1 MPFDTWITRT
11 LGIRVPVVQ
20 GGMQWVGVAEL
31 ASAVSNAGGLGILTA
46 LTQPNPEALRQ
57 EIRRCRTM
65 TSKPFGVNITLL
77 PSITPPDYPAYARIA
92 IEEGIKVVETA
103 GNNPGPVIKILK
115 EAGVVVIHKCTSI
128 RHALSAERLGV
139 DCLSIDGFECAGHPG
154 EDDVTGLIL
163 LAKSSKALKIPYIAS
178 GGFADGRGLAAALAL
193 GAQGVNM
200 GTRFMCTQESP
211 IHQQIKDEIVK
222 ATERDT
228 VLMLRSFRNTAR
240 IFKNRVAQEVV
251 AIERRPLE
259 QGGSKADFKE
269 VQPLVSGAR
278 GKTVYTTGDKEAG
291 VWSAGQ
297 SVGLIDDIPTCAD
310 LVARIED
317 DAVNV
322 VSGLAK
328 VVQITNG
335 ARL

>member
-1 MPFDTWITRT
+1 MPLDTWLTRT
-11 LGIRVPVVQ
+11 VGIRVPVVQ

-46 LTQPNPEALRQ
+46 LTQPNPEALRA

-65 TSKPFGVNITLL
+65 TTKPFGVNITLL
-77 PSITPPDYPAYARIA
+77 PSITPPDYPAYARVA
-92 IEEGIKVVETA
+92 IEEGVKVVETA
-103 GNNPGPVIKILK
+103 GNNPGPVIKMLK
-115 EAGVVVIHKCTSI
+115 DAGVTVIHKCTSI
-128 RHALSAERLGV
+128 RHAKSAEKLGV

-163 LAKSSKALKIPYIAS
+163 LAKSAKALKTPYIAS

-200 GTRFMCTQESP
+200 GTRFMCTSESP
-211 IHQQIKDEIVK
+211 IHVQIKDSIV
-222 ATERDT
+222 AASERDT

-251 AIERRPLE
+251 ELERRPMKG
-259 QGGSKADFKE
+259 QPKAEFKD

-297 SVGLIDDIPTCAD
+297 SVGLIDDVPTCD
-310 LVARIED
+310 VLVKRIETE
-317 DAVNV
+317 AVEIVSRLASLV
-322 VSGLAK
+322 VPSSS
-328 VVQITNG
+328 